1 MMNIHKITMIAVLM
15 AMAIAVSVLE
25 SFIPSIIIPG
35 LRLGLAN
42 IFILLVLYEFGLLE
56 ALFINVGRVFIA
68 SLVRGTIFQMGFFM
82 SITGAMLSMIVMW
95 LLVFFF
101 KKLSPVAVSVVG
113 ALFHIAGQ
121 FVIATIFLESPYIW
135 YYAPVLALIS
145 VGTGIIVGLMV
156 VAIKRTK
163 IIENYKNK
171 YQM

>member
-113 ALFHIAGQ
+113 AMSHIAGQ

-163 IIENYKNK
+163 IIKNYKNK